1 MPTTPSG
8 LGASA
13 FPENLLKHLRHLRSR
28 ADSTDTALRDLKT
41 TVLALRE
48 DVNGL
53 RGDIL
58 RQERAFAAVEVDID
72 RIKAR
77 LDFTD

>member
-1 MPTTPSG
+1 M
-8 LGASA
+8 
-13 FPENLLKHLRHLRSR
+13 
-28 ADSTDTALRDLKT
+28 RDLKT

>member
-1 MPTTPSG
+1 MIMVTDPHEII
-8 LGASA
+8 L
-13 FPENLLKHLRHLRSR
+13 EHLRHLRSR
-28 ADSTDTALRDLKT
+28 ADRADTALRDLKS

-48 DVNGL
+48 DVYGL

-58 RQERAFAAVEVDID
+58 RQERALATVEVDID

-77 LDFTD
+77 LDLSDS

>member
-1 MPTTPSG
+1 MIRYEII
-8 LGASA
+8 L
-13 FPENLLKHLRHLRSR
+13 EHLRHLRSR
-28 ADSTDTALRDLKT
+28 ADGADTALRDLKT

-77 LDFTD
+77 LDLSD

>member
-1 MPTTPSG
+1 MVEDPHEII
-8 LGASA
+8 L
-13 FPENLLKHLRHLRSR
+13 EHLRYLRSR
-28 ADSTDTALRDLKT
+28 ADSTDTAVRELKSV
-41 TVLALRE
+41 VLGLRE

-58 RQERAFAAVEVDID
+58 RQERALAAVEVDID

-77 LDFTD
+77 LDLEGPPSQ

>member
-1 MPTTPSG
+1 MVADPY
-8 LGASA
+8 
-13 FPENLLKHLRHLRSR
+13 EIIIEHLRHLRSR
-28 ADSTDTALRDLKT
+28 ADSSDTALRDLKT

-58 RQERAFAAVEVDID
+58 RQERAFAAVEIDID

-77 LDFTD
+77 LDLAD